1 MMPIWGIENWSHGS
15 LHLKFEGLVVGTGS
29 EHCDFGAD
37 SPIIFQSGADSPIIF
52 QSYSTINLHG
62 EFFQVFIFH
71 MNFHH
76 TNDMAQ
82 DDWY

>member
-37 SPIIFQSGADSPIIF
+37 SPIIFQSGF
-52 QSYSTINLHG
+52 
-62 EFFQVFIFH
+62 
-71 MNFHH
+71 
-76 TNDMAQ
+76 
-82 DDWY
+82 